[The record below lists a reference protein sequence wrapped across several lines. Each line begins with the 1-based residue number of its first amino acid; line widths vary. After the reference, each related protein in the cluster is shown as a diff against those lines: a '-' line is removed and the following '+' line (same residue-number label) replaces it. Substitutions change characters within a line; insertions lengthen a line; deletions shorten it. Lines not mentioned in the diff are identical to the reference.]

1 MKLFS
6 IAKSFRTRIAA
17 AVSAVVDTLFFRR
30 KLKFQLAQAN
40 AIIADLEADL
50 QRDEESARAQLL
62 QLRVHQES
70 VGNRTGF
77 MVSAFIPQGVI
88 ARLSAGTD
96 TQRAAFHHN
105 VAKVLV
111 EYALKG
117 IFRVSKQGNMVA
129 MVFEPLGPGSNKR
142 IASPIFETAD
152 GKHAA
157 PLANSLD
164 VRLIQQAQRESQ

>member
-6 IAKSFRTRIAA
+6 IAKSSRTTIVA

-30 KLKFQLAQAN
+30 SLRRRLAKAK
-40 AIIADLEADL
+40 ARIAELETDLE
-50 QRDEESARAQLL
+50 RDEESARAQLL

-88 ARLSAGTD
+88 TRLSAGTD

-117 IFRVSKQGNMVA
+117 VFRVSKQGNMVA
-129 MVFEPLGPGSNKR
+129 MVFEPLGPKSNKR
-142 IASPIFETAD
+142 IVSPIFETAD

-164 VRLIQQAQRESQ
+164 VRLIQQAQREIQ